1 LSHCRT
7 VALSRCRHRQVE
19 ATGDSPRGWSPW
31 PGSATRGRAR
41 AGVRVLLGAAAVAE
55 GIVCRACGER
65 RSLRP
70 GAGRRGVCHQ
80 SAASLIPFVEATVE
94 PRQPASATDGAPTG
108 RCLCTATPTA
118 RTPPRRAATSRTL
131 AMPACSAR
139 QLAQALAARPP
150 TRGSVSAE
158 HLDAYWGVQ
167 APLHPAPLAPPRA
180 PLLPAP

>member
-1 LSHCRT
+1 GGGGLAGAAGGAAGIAGGAC
-7 VALSRCRHRQVE
+7 
-19 ATGDSPRGWSPW
+19 
-31 PGSATRGRAR
+31 
-41 AGVRVLLGAAAVAE
+41 GVRR
-55 GIVCRACGER
+55 CW
-65 RSLRP
+65 RP
-70 GAGRRGVCHQ
+70 GAGCWWLCDE

-94 PRQPASATDGAPTG
+94 PRQPSSATDGAPTG